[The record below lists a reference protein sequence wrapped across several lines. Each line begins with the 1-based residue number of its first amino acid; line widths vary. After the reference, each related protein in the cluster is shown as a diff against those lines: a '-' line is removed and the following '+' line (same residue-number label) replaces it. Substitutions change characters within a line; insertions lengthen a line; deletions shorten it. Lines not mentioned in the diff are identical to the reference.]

1 MRIPIAIPFFTP
13 AREYLQYQTEF
24 NQGFQ
29 EVLTSGALILG
40 PEVEA
45 FEKELAHFC
54 GTRYAIALNS
64 GTDALVLGLK
74 ALGVGPGDEV
84 LTTPF
89 SFIASSHCIL
99 RLGATPI
106 YVDIDPVTFNLNVNQ
121 LESKITSKTKAILPV
136 HLFLQCTPMDTI
148 LKLAQK
154 HKIKILEDAA
164 EAFGMYYEGKHA
176 GSLGDMGVL
185 SFYPT
190 KTLGAFGDSGAL
202 IFQKEEYLLRLKA
215 LRNHGSLDKET
226 FTEVGW
232 NSRMDGLQGKMLR
245 LKLSRIQKAIQ
256 RRNEIGHLYDQGL
269 KGIPQVD
276 YCRVPDPKNK
286 PVYYVYTIRAQN
298 RDGLAAYLKS
308 QGIGY
313 SIYYSKPIHLQ
324 PPYQFLGHK
333 EGSFPESEKACKEV
347 LALPIFPELTDSEV
361 SQVCDAIRNFYQ
373 KKA

>member
-13 AREYLQYQTEF
+13 AREYSQYQAEF

-29 EVLTSGALILG
+29 DVLNSGALILG
-40 PEVEA
+40 PEVES
-45 FEKELAHFC
+45 FEKELAQFC
-54 GTRYAIALNS
+54 GTRYALALNS

-74 ALGVGPGDEV
+74 ALDIGQGDEV
-84 LTTPF
+84 ITTPF

-99 RLGATPI
+99 RLGAKPI
-106 YVDIDPVTFNLNVNQ
+106 YVDIDPVTFNLEVAQ
-121 LESKITSKTKAILPV
+121 VESKITAKTKALLPV
-136 HLFLQCTPMDTI
+136 HLFLQCASMGTLLDI
-148 LKLAQK
+148 AKRRNL
-154 HKIKILEDAA
+154 KILEDAA
-164 EAFGMYYEGKHA
+164 EAFGMYYDGKHA
-176 GSLGDMGVL
+176 GSMGDIGIL

-202 IFQKEEYLLRLKA
+202 IFQKEEYLLRLKS

-245 LKLSRIQKAIQ
+245 LKLSRIQKAIE
-256 RRNEIGHLYDQGL
+256 RRNEIGKLYDDGL
-269 KGIPQVD
+269 KGIAQIQ

-298 RDGLAAYLKS
+298 RDGLVAYLKS

-324 PPYQFLGHK
+324 PPYQFLGYK
-333 EGSFPESEKACKEV
+333 EGSFPEAERACKEV
-347 LALPIFPELTDSEV
+347 LALPIFPELTNSEV
-361 SQVCDAIRNFYQ
+361 SQVCDAIRKFYQ
-373 KKA
+373 K